1 VEVGALVVVVV
12 VAAGADVVPVWPG
25 EGVGSTG
32 VVVDVLVDGLAALTF
47 AVPRVG
53 AALTDEVGVEEDERD
68 ATTAA
73 PTANAPRRRQRTK
86 GMLRADVRVAPPAR
100 AIYQL
105 SLVRVREIR
114 SPPTFRF

>member
-1 VEVGALVVVVV
+1 VTRPATNPGAAGGGAVVEVGARVVVVV
-12 VAAGADVVPVWPG
+12 VAAGADVVPAWLG

-32 VVVDVLVDGLAALTF
+32 AVVDVLVDGLAALTF

-86 GMLRADVRVAPPAR
+86 GML
-100 AIYQL
+100 
-105 SLVRVREIR
+105 
-114 SPPTFRF
+114 